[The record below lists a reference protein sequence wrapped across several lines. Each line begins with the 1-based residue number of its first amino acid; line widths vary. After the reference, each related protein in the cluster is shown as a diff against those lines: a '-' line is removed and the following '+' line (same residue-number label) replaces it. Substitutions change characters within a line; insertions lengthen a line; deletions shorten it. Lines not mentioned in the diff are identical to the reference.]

1 MGSINRRDEALHV
14 NYANWTGSTTWTFE
28 KFQNLKWR
36 SSNGAFSFPISTK
49 LRQRGI
55 IEEDGMGD
63 DGR

>member
-1 MGSINRRDEALHV
+1 MGSINRQDVALHV